1 MTSPSA
7 SSLPFTRFFHS
18 RSSALLSPASSDSSS
33 SHLVDIGTVPACQ
46 LLATP
51 PPIRCLMLDYLDD
64 TSTMQYLSSCRSLH
78 AGYHDYPVKRALSV
92 KAAQL
97 VFKLD
102 VFERYER
109 HIKRYRYLAWAL
121 LLVVNLV
128 NSNLLGSMAKKVV
141 LPILWSFLVC
151 ACVFFI
157 GRLLLARR
165 KSCCAKG
172 WRLDPWR
179 GGPMLRVTR
188 LRESLRDPRLLRYLQ
203 HVTELSV
210 MYSKDY
216 PVKKYPLP
224 RSLRALR
231 LYDSEHDDIVLK
243 PDTLPPSLTSLL
255 VGKIKNELLPVGV
268 LPQSLTSLQLLD
280 TFDIASLIDA
290 SAWPSSLQQLKLL
303 GDKLQLSHIAL
314 PPSLIELDIRSLAD
328 HPLSVLPAQLQVLC
342 IGGTY
347 NQPLTG
353 VLPAS
358 LRVLRLVGE
367 FNQPLTAD
375 VLASIPQLEELH
387 LSDYPTFRQLP
398 ISVLPRSMRVLRVGE
413 RYTLFMSDASPQPAA
428 ATAATAAASLL
439 NASLSSVPAATD
451 TAITTT
457 PFSSASTFTS
467 CRLWIDGVVMSVWVG
482 DETSSSSSRQLV
494 WWEPPQGE
502 HRLGTLR
509 WCPAGVRQRVAGQEL
524 SVVAISNLFLGAKA
538 PALRSP
544 EAQQRA
550 VQGSCFSVA
559 SASEGVTLSV
569 EFESDEQRDRWV
581 HAYVR
586 MREPMGRYPL
596 RQPHRLIVPA
606 EWDDER
612 VRAFDQLGP
621 VPVRG
626 YTIERR
632 QA

>member
-1 MTSPSA
+1 MSEPSTPSHSFTGFLTLSAATSSQAA
-7 SSLPFTRFFHS
+7 S
-18 RSSALLSPASSDSSS
+18 SSS
-33 SHLVDIGTVPACQ
+33 SHLCDLARPCR
-46 LLATP
+46 LLDTP
-51 PPIRCLMLDYLDD
+51 SAVRCLVLDYLDD
-64 TSTMQYLSSCRSLH
+64 TSAIRCLSSCRSLH
-78 AGYHDYPVKRALSV
+78 AGYHSYPVKRAVSV
-92 KAAQL
+92 ESLQQL
-97 VFKLD
+97 FKLD
-102 VFERYER
+102 VQARYESQIGR
-109 HIKRYRYLAWAL
+109 CRWLVIVVGIVNVVNTSLLRGGIARVLPPVLWGVVAIAAL
-121 LLVVNLV
+121 LWLYRWQLV
-128 NSNLLGSMAKKVV
+128 
-141 LPILWSFLVC
+141 
-151 ACVFFI
+151 
-157 GRLLLARR
+157 RR
-165 KSCCAKG
+165 KSCCVKG

-231 LYDSEHDDIVLK
+231 LYDSPELDLE
-243 PDTLPPSLTSLL
+243 PDTLPPSLTWLSL
-255 VGKIKNELLPVGV
+255 GTIKTAPLPVGV
-268 LPQSLTSLQLLD
+268 LPQSLTSLQLTCGFDVEPMTAED
-280 TFDIASLIDA
+280 T
-290 SAWPSSLQQLKLL
+290 WPSSLQRLLINVWMLPVTQL
-303 GDKLQLSHIAL
+303 AL
-314 PPSLIELDIRSLAD
+314 PPSLIELDIRWLSD

-494 WWEPPQGE
+494 WWEPPDCQSP
-502 HRLGTLR
+502 LGTLR
-509 WCPAGVRQRVAGQEL
+509 WCPAGVRQRVAGQQL
-524 SVVAISNLFLGAKA
+524 AVHDLADMPLGRHS
-538 PALRSP
+538 PALLSP
-544 EAQQRA
+544 EAQQRTWD
-550 VQGSCFSVA
+550 GRCFSLRDERQTFTF
-559 SASEGVTLSV
+559 SAECDSY
-569 EFESDEQRDRWV
+569 EQRQQWME
-581 HAYVR
+581 AYVL
-586 MREPMGRYPL
+586 L
-596 RQPHRLIVPA
+596 RCPYALDVLRPHRLVVPT
-606 EWDDER
+606 EWDGER
-612 VRAFDQLGP
+612 VLAMQRLGEA
-621 VPVRG
+621 G
-626 YTIERR
+626 GFSIEQR
-632 QA
+632 